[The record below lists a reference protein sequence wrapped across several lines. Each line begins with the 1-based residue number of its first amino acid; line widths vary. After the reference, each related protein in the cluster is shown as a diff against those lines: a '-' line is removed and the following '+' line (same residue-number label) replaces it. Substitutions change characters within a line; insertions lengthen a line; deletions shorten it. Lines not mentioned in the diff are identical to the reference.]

1 MRCPRCNFA
10 GGSVDGGCARCG
22 YRFMKVSAVTFSKG
36 NQHSPVL
43 LSSSPQPLVAEILN
57 RGDVLRQGR
66 YRLIE
71 QIPLPD
77 NQQGQGT
84 AWLASDVQ
92 TPHERVIVRQVAP
105 LEGDASHK
113 TQVVRSIALRL
124 TDLAQHPG
132 FPKVLDV
139 FSEHDDYFIVLQQ
152 SEGETL
158 ATVLKR
164 QGGALPESIVAEYG
178 RQLCESLTVLSRQQP
193 PLVHGAIRPE
203 TIIVSRDKSRV
214 SLTHM
219 PLFPP
224 EEPQMSKI
232 LSGYRAPEQV
242 RGNIEPASDL
252 YSLAAT
258 LYHAITGYDPGER
271 MAFFYPPARR
281 LNPTVSPRMEAIL
294 TRELRLSPQQRYAR
308 PVDMQ
313 KDLTALLSSYGPD
326 SDKTPVPAPQSL
338 RLDSMKLRQRSKNR
352 SLLEVGIFA
361 GIGFLILAG
370 FLLFYLRPFASAGTA
385 VKTMTP
391 NATATAAVQQRAL
404 ATELAL
410 EQSTFQQKHI
420 GISDGRFAFDTFPG
434 RTDVK
439 DKEQAAQ
446 DILQGNF
453 SGAVDAFTK
462 ATTEDPLD
470 GEALIYNEDLHI
482 LQNNAPYVT
491 IVLGLPIDSSD
502 VDINIGR
509 SDMEAAYLAQNRINT
524 TSMLPNGLKLRILID
539 NSGPNDSDVGTV
551 AQFVA
556 NRVSKVGNLD
566 HIIAVIG
573 WPFST
578 QTINAEDIIASV
590 HIPIISQT
598 ASSIK
603 LSGSSPYFFRV
614 NPPDDQE
621 GKTLGAYAVNQLGA
635 RTILVLR
642 DSSDPYSVSLANAF
656 TVSAQAL
663 HATAINNPA
672 DFFTETTTT
681 VSQYK
686 RIVYDALN
694 KKADLIFIAGLD
706 VDAIRLANALGNISG
721 INPLSSYF
729 ARLKILGGDAVDTGL
744 LLGQGNGPDAA
755 LARDFPQYMQRLIF
769 AAFGHPDEWDFL
781 KVTKSQQPAFFTDWT
796 GTYQSST
803 IKAENVPAPGNDAIL
818 TNDAIGVIIK
828 AATLVRGSIT
838 GQAVRDALAS
848 FGKGGVPAY
857 QGISGRILFDSQG
870 NPIDKAIVVLQVQSS
885 SNGDQIVLLRIAGT
899 FFTK

>member
-1 MRCPRCNFA
+1 MPLYGIGRDGDSMRCPRCNFA

-326 SDKTPVPAPQSL
+326 SDKTP
-338 RLDSMKLRQRSKNR
+338 
-352 SLLEVGIFA
+352 
-361 GIGFLILAG
+361 
-370 FLLFYLRPFASAGTA
+370 
-385 VKTMTP
+385 
-391 NATATAAVQQRAL
+391 
-404 ATELAL
+404 
-410 EQSTFQQKHI
+410 
-420 GISDGRFAFDTFPG
+420 
-434 RTDVK
+434 
-439 DKEQAAQ
+439 
-446 DILQGNF
+446 
-453 SGAVDAFTK
+453 
-462 ATTEDPLD
+462 
-470 GEALIYNEDLHI
+470 
-482 LQNNAPYVT
+482 
-491 IVLGLPIDSSD
+491 
-502 VDINIGR
+502 
-509 SDMEAAYLAQNRINT
+509 
-524 TSMLPNGLKLRILID
+524 
-539 NSGPNDSDVGTV
+539 
-551 AQFVA
+551 
-556 NRVSKVGNLD
+556 
-566 HIIAVIG
+566 
-573 WPFST
+573 
-578 QTINAEDIIASV
+578 
-590 HIPIISQT
+590 
-598 ASSIK
+598 
-603 LSGSSPYFFRV
+603 
-614 NPPDDQE
+614 
-621 GKTLGAYAVNQLGA
+621 
-635 RTILVLR
+635 
-642 DSSDPYSVSLANAF
+642 
-656 TVSAQAL
+656 
-663 HATAINNPA
+663 
-672 DFFTETTTT
+672 
-681 VSQYK
+681 
-686 RIVYDALN
+686 
-694 KKADLIFIAGLD
+694 
-706 VDAIRLANALGNISG
+706 
-721 INPLSSYF
+721 
-729 ARLKILGGDAVDTGL
+729 
-744 LLGQGNGPDAA
+744 
-755 LARDFPQYMQRLIF
+755 
-769 AAFGHPDEWDFL
+769 
-781 KVTKSQQPAFFTDWT
+781 
-796 GTYQSST
+796 
-803 IKAENVPAPGNDAIL
+803 
-818 TNDAIGVIIK
+818 
-828 AATLVRGSIT
+828 
-838 GQAVRDALAS
+838 
-848 FGKGGVPAY
+848 
-857 QGISGRILFDSQG
+857 
-870 NPIDKAIVVLQVQSS
+870 
-885 SNGDQIVLLRIAGT
+885 
-899 FFTK
+899 